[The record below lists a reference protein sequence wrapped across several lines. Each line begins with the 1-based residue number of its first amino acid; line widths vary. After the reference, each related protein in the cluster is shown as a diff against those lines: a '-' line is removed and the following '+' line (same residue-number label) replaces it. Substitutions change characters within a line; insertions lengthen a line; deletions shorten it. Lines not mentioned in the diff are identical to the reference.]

1 VIGRGHEAAIELPF
15 AAISG
20 RHARFFRD
28 HHGYRIEDL
37 NSANGT
43 LLGGKRL
50 VPHIAEAIAVGD
62 AVDLAGVELRFEGEL
77 ASDGLGEKPS
87 AGPGLAEEG
96 TATLARRLVHDLFEA
111 CPPAER
117 ARLVV
122 EAGPALGRELELL
135 ACGRVF
141 KLGRGEQC
149 DLAIADDDI
158 SREHVA
164 FERGPQGI
172 VLRDLGS
179 KNGVEVGG
187 QRVAGIRVLRDGEIV
202 CVGKTRLRV
211 IDPEER
217 YLRQMEV
224 GDAGALPRDAAAVTK
239 GEKAASARSR
249 LPLVAGAIAVAA
261 LFVVLG
267 LVLALAFAI

>member
-1 VIGRGHEAAIELPF
+1 
-15 AAISG
+15 
-20 RHARFFRD
+20 
-28 HHGYRIEDL
+28 
-37 NSANGT
+37 
-43 LLGGKRL
+43 
-50 VPHIAEAIAVGD
+50 
-62 AVDLAGVELRFEGEL
+62 
-77 ASDGLGEKPS
+77 
-87 AGPGLAEEG
+87 
-96 TATLARRLVHDLFEA
+96 
-111 CPPAER
+111 R

-149 DLAIADDDI
+149 DLAIADDDV

-224 GDAGALPRDAAAVTK
+224 GDAGALPRDAAAVAAK
-239 GEKAASARSR
+239 GEETASARSR

-261 LFVVLG
+261 LFVALG
-267 LVLALAFAI
+267 LVLALALAV